1 MKILQWL
8 ELKIPPLIQVLVFA
22 LLMWIIHQNT
32 SSLNDTGSIYL
43 ASTLFLISLIISLL
57 AVFKFRTEE
66 TTVDPRTPNK
76 TTGLVIRGIYS
87 YTRNPMYLGFFLGLL
102 SWGIFLENIY
112 STLFSFLFIMYMN
125 RFQIKPEEQILLQKF
140 GTEYQNYKTS
150 VRRWI

>member
-87 YTRNPMYLGFFLGLL
+87 ELMQVSMAADALEPILEIDCSFGCRDLWCVEIFQLG
-102 SWGIFLENIY
+102 
-112 STLFSFLFIMYMN
+112 
-125 RFQIKPEEQILLQKF
+125 
-140 GTEYQNYKTS
+140 
-150 VRRWI
+150 

>member
-87 YTRNPMYLGFFLGLL
+87 ELM
-102 SWGIFLENIY
+102 
-112 STLFSFLFIMYMN
+112 
-125 RFQIKPEEQILLQKF
+125 
-140 GTEYQNYKTS
+140 
-150 VRRWI
+150 